1 MLMLFIAIGIRN
13 ACFALFALIFTT
25 GVTWA
30 FSYTIDT
37 NPPGAIIINVVTKQ
51 KIGVTPIRVEIPDTQ
66 EGRTFG
72 ISYKDYRNVALMIYK
87 PVPTPE
93 RAFSNNP
100 PVVVT
105 SALPGEYPLGVNID
119 ESQDKV
125 IVELRPVMSER
136 VNIQ

>member
-1 MLMLFIAIGIRN
+1 MLLIASGIKN
-13 ACFALFALIFTT
+13 FCFALFTLVSTT
-25 GVTWA
+25 GITWA

-51 KIGVTPIRVEIPDTQ
+51 KIGVTPVKVEIPDTQ

-87 PVPTPE
+87 PTPTPE
-93 RAFSNNP
+93 RAFTNNP

-136 VNIQ
+136 VNVQ